1 MRHAGNALKYLSLLF
16 MFVTFP
22 YQNAVAQNGNV
33 KGTVVADDGPI
44 IGATV
49 RVKGSQIWQ
58 PLPTWTVTSP

>member
-49 RVKGSQIWQ
+49 RGSQIWQ